1 METQVKSEFLSQI
14 GLDSFDIG
22 YVVVGLLIV
31 TVLILILLIIQI
43 KRTGKLKRR
52 LDKFLLGKEGNS
64 LEEDIRELE
73 KGIETIF
80 EQFLREWNLYFR
92 KWDW

>member
-31 TVLILILLIIQI
+31 TVLILILLIISFQI
-43 KRTGKLKRR
+43 PKVK
-52 LDKFLLGKEGNS
+52 NIS
-64 LEEDIRELE
+64 VS
-73 KGIETIF
+73 
-80 EQFLREWNLYFR
+80 
-92 KWDW
+92 

>member
-64 LEEDIRELE
+64 LEEDIRELYE
-73 KGIETIF
+73 DNK
-80 EQFLREWNLYFR
+80 L
-92 KWDW
+92 